1 MHHPGASQRAGV
13 RGVKYHRLSTHLDD
27 RFTKRGETRQETQ
40 RIRCTFGGLDLQVSF
55 KTPDRPPERSLSLD
69 DCESFSRHAYLK
81 LSPHGFLKFSHFRPH
96 VDIVD
101 PNRWRYPG
109 SILDRLIDG
118 LGFGM
123 PSSSSCESIDPD
135 RGFNFVSVDPS
146 ASGEKADS
154 RSLIRANAGRYI
166 WQQRRQAAT
175 DAAPSKRKK
184 SSSSRSSKQLG
195 SLSRRL
201 PTRSREAAVANNVG
215 NGQTM
220 LTPPPEEHD
229 PHPADMTF
237 DGSTTTLVKKEP
249 DDDDDDKMSLMSID
263 EVHRDFEILALDSG
277 VSSLFAQYPSDL
289 DEPAARKLIHYA
301 AEELLPM
308 LIPLLP
314 DGEGRT
320 KKSEFWLPMAVNHPA
335 LFSAIMYGTATHE
348 QGRRR
353 LERPNSLALEKQERL
368 QIMIVEDEAIRRLN
382 SIISDPS
389 RALNDEIILAIMTV
403 AFSRYEN
410 TTIPPSW
417 RAHLSPFRR
426 LQWLDVYC
434 SLDLDQVHI
443 LGLLQ
448 VVHLKGGLHQIKME
462 GLAET
467 LSFAGVM
474 LATRSLSKPVL
485 PYIALVKNG
494 TKSEQP
500 EWPPKVLSQISTYGS
515 PRNFRPYIQAGLTEA
530 LAEILQDIHTY
541 SVVIDL
547 HGKRKLHYPGDAIM
561 VDRRNFIQHRLM
573 SLPSLAECAEDT
585 LFVQTHRV
593 YEPCRLATMIYSLL
607 TVFPVPPVNAPLA
620 QLGRMVRVALT
631 ESDPRRSW
639 RSAPDLLLWAFVL
652 GAIASGVE
660 TTNADDRELRA
671 WYVGSLSRL
680 ATASRIRSWNDMKK
694 IMKNILWLDCLCDA
708 YGKELWEDIISKSST
723 PRS

>member
-1 MHHPGASQRAGV
+1 
-13 RGVKYHRLSTHLDD
+13 
-27 RFTKRGETRQETQ
+27 
-40 RIRCTFGGLDLQVSF
+40 
-55 KTPDRPPERSLSLD
+55 
-69 DCESFSRHAYLK
+69 
-81 LSPHGFLKFSHFRPH
+81 
-96 VDIVD
+96 
-101 PNRWRYPG
+101 
-109 SILDRLIDG
+109 
-118 LGFGM
+118 M
-123 PSSSSCESIDPD
+123 PSSCDSIDPD

-166 WQQRRQAAT
+166 WQQRRQAAS
-175 DAAPSKRKK
+175 DAPPSKSRSKK
-184 SSSSRSSKQLG
+184 SSSGSRSSKQFG

-201 PTRSREAAVANNVG
+201 PTRSREAAVARNMG
-215 NGQTM
+215 NGQSM

-229 PHPADMTF
+229 PHPADMTY
-237 DGSTTTLVKKEP
+237 DGFSTTLVKKEP
-249 DDDDDDKMSLMSID
+249 DEDEEDKMSLMAID
-263 EVHRDFEILALDSG
+263 NVHRDFEILALDSG

-289 DEPAARKLIHYA
+289 DEPAARRLIHYA
-301 AEELLPM
+301 AEELLPC

-320 KKSEFWLPMAVNHPA
+320 KKSEFWLPLAVNNPA

-348 QGRRR
+348 QGRGRV
-353 LERPNSLALEKQERL
+353 ERPNSLALEKKERL

-389 RALNDEIILAIMTV
+389 QALNDEIILAIMTV

-448 VVHLKGGLHQIKME
+448 VVHLKGGLHEIKME

-467 LSFAGVM
+467 LSFAGIM

-485 PYIALVKNG
+485 PYIPLVKNG
-494 TKSEQP
+494 RQSIQP
-500 EWPPKVLSQISTYGS
+500 EWPSKVLTQISAYG
-515 PRNFRPYIQAGLTEA
+515 PARDFRQYIQAGLTEE
-530 LAEILQDIHTY
+530 LGEILQDIHTY

-547 HGKRKLHYPGDAIM
+547 YGKRKLHYPGDAIM
-561 VDRRNFIQHRLM
+561 VDRRNYIQHRLM
-573 SLPSLAECAEDT
+573 SLPSIAECADDT
-585 LFVQTHRV
+585 LFFETHRV

-671 WYVGSLSRL
+671 WYVGSLNRL
-680 ATASRIRSWNDMKK
+680 ATASRIRCWNDMKK
-694 IMKNILWLDCLCDA
+694 IMKNIIWLDCLCDA
-708 YGKELWEDIISKSST
+708 YGKELWEDIISKSPR